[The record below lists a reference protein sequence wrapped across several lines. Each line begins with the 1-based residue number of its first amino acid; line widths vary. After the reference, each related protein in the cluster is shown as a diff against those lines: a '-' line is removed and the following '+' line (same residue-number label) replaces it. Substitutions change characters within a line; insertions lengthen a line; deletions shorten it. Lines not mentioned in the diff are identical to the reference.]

1 MDDAS
6 PQNHPRNHH
15 RATPPSPSTFPLTRI
30 PSTSSLSARSTDDIL
45 PPDAAAALADIH
57 SPDLNMQPEPS
68 GHRRRKSSLMNAL
81 DGSKGIPGKP
91 RRTSRSPTKRN
102 DILEEPKPG
111 DAVDDDS
118 SKSTSEDVELDDLSE
133 DGLQDDEETG
143 LTGKDKG
150 RRKQRRRRNTLLD
163 QRIAGDIKI
172 TEEEKKEADQ
182 NVFKKSLVNG
192 ILIGLWYIFSLS
204 ISIVSY
210 TVCHVCFTPP
220 NFTSDSTT
228 NGCSQPTTSISI
240 SPYLRHVCICWCN
253 SVYPHSSYI
262 SSLNSDLD
270 TTPSRTPIIPKLPTR
285 I

>member
-1 MDDAS
+1 
-6 PQNHPRNHH
+6 
-15 RATPPSPSTFPLTRI
+15 
-30 PSTSSLSARSTDDIL
+30 
-45 PPDAAAALADIH
+45 
-57 SPDLNMQPEPS
+57 MQPEPS

-81 DGSKGIPGKP
+81 DGSKGVL

-111 DAVDDDS
+111 DAADEDS

-172 TEEEKKEADQ
+172 TDEEKKEADQ

-192 ILIGLWYIFSLS
+192 ILIGLWYLFSLS

-210 TVCHVCFTPP
+210 TICHVCFTFS
-220 NFTSDSTT
+220 NFTPYSTT
-228 NGCSQPTTSISI
+228 NGCSRPTTSISI
-240 SPYLRHVCICWCN
+240 SPYLRHVCTCWYN
-253 SVYPHSSYI
+253 SAYPLSSYI
-262 SSLNSDLD
+262 SSPVSDHD
-270 TTPSRTPIIPKLPTR
+270 TTPSRTLITPKLLTR
-285 I
+285 IWHNIKQTPRSH